1 MFAPIG
7 EHLGF
12 QRSCSLKS
20 RNVEMGTCQETKD
33 ISVQTEAA
41 DAAKALILGF
51 QVQDDFPSSG
61 WVTSF

>member
-1 MFAPIG
+1 
-7 EHLGF
+7 
-12 QRSCSLKS
+12 
-20 RNVEMGTCQETKD
+20 MGTCQETKD